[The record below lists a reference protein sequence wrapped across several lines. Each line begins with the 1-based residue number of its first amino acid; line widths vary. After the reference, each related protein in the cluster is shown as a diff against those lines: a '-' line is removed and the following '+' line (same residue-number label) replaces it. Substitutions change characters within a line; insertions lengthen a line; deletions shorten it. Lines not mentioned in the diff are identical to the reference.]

1 MASSPI
7 DQMLCFAAPAMLR
20 PVPTHVAAFRIS
32 RRAGAPARQRRSA
45 APAVRRVHSSARATA
60 SSAPPASGDGLSY
73 AASGVDID
81 VETASVAALVRALG
95 ARAKP
100 RRVGELGALVD
111 HAGGFSGLVEFGD
124 RLLAMCTDGVGSKL
138 MLCAELEYYES
149 VALDCMAMNVNDLIC
164 IGAEPLAFV
173 DYIAAPR
180 PSPEI
185 WAALG
190 RSLGKACELAR
201 VSLCGGETATL
212 PDMVKE
218 IDMSGTALGW
228 LPRGEQLDGRSI
240 TPGDVVIG
248 LPSSG
253 IHSNGFSL
261 ARKVLDR
268 SGLRLKDPAT
278 FIPSSHP
285 SVRAGHTLWR
295 HTDDVSAP
303 VSVGEVLLNP
313 TQIYVDPLVDMFRS
327 MRNGDG
333 PCPYGALR
341 GIAHI
346 TGGGLSNLLRLH
358 PTLGFHISS
367 PLRPLPEFEWMQRV
381 GSISNYEMYRTFNMG
396 MGMAIVVSAEDAGAL
411 AVWLSS
417 KMPGAQVVGFV
428 NTSGTVTHSL
438 PDVLFDKY

>member
-1 MASSPI
+1 VCFSCPTLLPVGSSSRTSTI
-7 DQMLCFAAPAMLR
+7 CLR
-20 PVPTHVAAFRIS
+20 RGSS
-32 RRAGAPARQRRSA
+32 RRRSRTVGPGRQCPVSQA
-45 APAVRRVHSSARATA
+45 IHLGTCVTASATA
-60 SSAPPASGDGLSY
+60 GSKDGLSY

-81 VETASVAALVRALG
+81 VEGESVAALVRALG
-95 ARAKP
+95 GRAKP
-100 RRVGELGALVD
+100 RRAGELGALVD

-124 RLLAMCTDGVGSKL
+124 RLLALCTDGVGSKL
-138 MLCAELEYYES
+138 MLCAELGYYES

-190 RSLGKACELAR
+190 RSLGKACEIAR

-240 TPGDVVIG
+240 SPGDVLIG

-261 ARKVLDR
+261 ARKVLER
-268 SGLRLKDPAT
+268 SGLGLNDPAD
-278 FIPSSHP
+278 FIPVSHSST
-285 SVRAGHTLWR
+285 RAGRKVWR
-295 HTDDVSAP
+295 HAVDSDAQVT
-303 VSVGEVLLNP
+303 VGEILLNP
-313 TQIYVDPLVDMFRS
+313 THIYVDPLVDMFRS
-327 MRNGDG
+327 MRQDKE
-333 PCPYGALR
+333 PCPYDAVH

-358 PTLGFHISS
+358 PTVGFHISS
-367 PLRPLPEFEWMQRV
+367 PLRPLPEFEWMQSV
-381 GSISNYEMYRTFNMG
+381 GAICNREMYRTFNMG
-396 MGMAIVVSAEDAGAL
+396 MGMVIVAAPEHADKLVSWL
-411 AVWLSS
+411 ASR
-417 KMPGAQVVGFV
+417 MPGAQIVGSV
-428 NTSGTVTHSL
+428 NDSGVVTHVL
-438 PDVLFDKY
+438 PDVLFNKY

>member
-1 MASSPI
+1 
-7 DQMLCFAAPAMLR
+7 
-20 PVPTHVAAFRIS
+20 
-32 RRAGAPARQRRSA
+32 
-45 APAVRRVHSSARATA
+45 
-60 SSAPPASGDGLSY
+60 
-73 AASGVDID
+73 
-81 VETASVAALVRALG
+81 
-95 ARAKP
+95 
-100 RRVGELGALVD
+100 
-111 HAGGFSGLVEFGD
+111 
-124 RLLAMCTDGVGSKL
+124 
-138 MLCAELEYYES
+138 
-149 VALDCMAMNVNDLIC
+149 
-164 IGAEPLAFV
+164 
-173 DYIAAPR
+173 
-180 PSPEI
+180 
-185 WAALG
+185 
-190 RSLGKACELAR
+190 
-201 VSLCGGETATL
+201 
-212 PDMVKE
+212 MVKE

-268 SGLRLKDPAT
+268 SGLRLKDLAT

-358 PTLGFHISS
+358 PTVGFHISS

-396 MGMAIVVSAEDAGAL
+396 MGMAIVVSAEDADAL

-438 PDVLFDKY
+438 PDVIFDKY